1 MKRSGWPIG
10 LTPPHESVRKMWNF
24 FTLIFYFSLWLLSDQ
39 SKFSCLKVKGPNY
52 QQSNRDQKKIFNKIK
67 TGEEEQ
73 FLSRC
78 KIVNHL
84 EHLVLLWNVFK
95 WLNQYIS
102 SRFYC
107 NKLVVKVSARPR
119 SWGTLAFMPWLLP
132 NKVGIHVELLGQIS
146 IRRRTVDNYL
156 LPLSRLA
163 PGVGKSKSS

>member
-1 MKRSGWPIG
+1 MIYFGSGIVG
-10 LTPPHESVRKMWNF
+10 SVQKIVM
-24 FTLIFYFSLWLLSDQ
+24 
-39 SKFSCLKVKGPNY
+39 SKVYAPNY
-52 QQSNRDQKKIFNKIK
+52 QQSNRGQKKIFNKIK